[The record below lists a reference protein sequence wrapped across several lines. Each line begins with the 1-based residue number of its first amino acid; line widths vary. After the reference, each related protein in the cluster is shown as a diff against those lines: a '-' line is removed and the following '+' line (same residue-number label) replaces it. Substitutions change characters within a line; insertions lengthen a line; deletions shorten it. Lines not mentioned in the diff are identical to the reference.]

1 MVDLL
6 LMESRQVAMRR
17 LLAAEPVPGTA
28 PVVIAP
34 RARVPEAGRLNRM
47 AAVARM
53 NGCDRDTADQQER
66 LETFAGTRM
75 VSQGSSF

>member
-6 LMESRQVAMRR
+6 LMEAGRRAPTSRSRAGPR
-17 LLAAEPVPGTA
+17 ATA

-34 RARVPEAGRLNRM
+34 RERVPEAWRLNRM
-47 AAVARM
+47 AAVARL